1 MRDIDFSSIRRKVGE
16 DGCGLPLLAKSKSHG
31 GTPLHTH
38 LFEAACAALTV
49 ADLSSTQLDR
59 EKLRISCFVAGA
71 FHDIGKAANGF
82 QAMIQLE
89 NIKGWPH
96 GTGGYR
102 HEIISAAIFY
112 HNFHT
117 LRRWIDNPVWFRSVF
132 MAIITHHRTF
142 RILNKSDRKRL
153 PVNQLF
159 GRPEFEQMYKQL
171 GCTSE
176 DLVTE
181 WERLIE
187 MLAQDSWGSRILD
200 DGWLPR
206 KLEVPEYSVLTL
218 EFEEMRSVLPGY
230 RNGLAFPEE
239 VRGNGRVQLM
249 AMSAVRALLI
259 SGDHLSSG
267 SILNILPTPR
277 FADYELIRFDPYSY
291 QKEIQAV
298 LGNAVLVAPTGSGK
312 TEAALLWISTNQ
324 RSGDRDGK
332 VFYVLPFS
340 ASINAMAKRFNDTLG
355 YKAGVVGIQ
364 HAKAADVFYAI
375 IEDELSNVTKGER
388 DVVHQYVDPWEKIS
402 IRTDYSPDFS
412 DLLMLPG
419 KGRKRFFKGKVKKIH
434 SGAARQLAT
443 LSREVFY
450 PVKVTTPHQLL
461 KGLLQGRGWEAVVTD
476 FHGGAFVFDEIHSY
490 EPNVVGLIFGL
501 IKTLISEFR
510 ARVLVMSATFPR
522 FLLDKL
528 KTSAGLG
535 EVIRPDPVADRAL
548 LEKHRHMI
556 SVDDR
561 SLLDF
566 LGEFVFEEGRQYLVF
581 CNTVR
586 TSQSAY
592 ELISK
597 RIGRDKVLLF
607 HSRFK
612 QGDRNSIERRVNNHI
627 AEGFTV
633 LVATQVVEVS
643 LDIDFDVGI
652 CEVAPMDALIQRF
665 GRVNRAGKKPV
676 DTTNLYLT
684 SFEKNSVYV
693 YRKDSMISTAELLRE
708 FQGKRL
714 SEPDLVVLV
723 DRLYTMHPWNEAQ
736 EAQFRR
742 AFDLASSKFY
752 ESCIPGTY
760 KHWIDK
766 VIDANQNI
774 EVLLEDDVK
783 EYKKYLK
790 TSPLGGGK
798 LLVKI
803 RAAKWMS
810 LNTDDP
816 KLPPVLSSEFYTYD
830 KIRGL
835 ELLRPEQ

>member
-1 MRDIDFSSIRRKVGE
+1 M
-16 DGCGLPLLAKSKSHG
+16 
-31 GTPLHTH
+31 
-38 LFEAACAALTV
+38 
-49 ADLSSTQLDR
+49 
-59 EKLRISCFVAGA
+59 
-71 FHDIGKAANGF
+71 
-82 QAMIQLE
+82 
-89 NIKGWPH
+89 
-96 GTGGYR
+96 
-102 HEIISAAIFY
+102 
-112 HNFHT
+112 
-117 LRRWIDNPVWFRSVF
+117 
-132 MAIITHHRTF
+132 
-142 RILNKSDRKRL
+142 
-153 PVNQLF
+153 
-159 GRPEFEQMYKQL
+159 
-171 GCTSE
+171 
-176 DLVTE
+176 
-181 WERLIE
+181 
-187 MLAQDSWGSRILD
+187 
-200 DGWLPR
+200 
-206 KLEVPEYSVLTL
+206 
-218 EFEEMRSVLPGY
+218 
-230 RNGLAFPEE
+230 
-239 VRGNGRVQLM
+239 
-249 AMSAVRALLI
+249 
-259 SGDHLSSG
+259 
-267 SILNILPTPR
+267 
-277 FADYELIRFDPYSY
+277 
-291 QKEIQAV
+291 
-298 LGNAVLVAPTGSGK
+298 
-312 TEAALLWISTNQ
+312 
-324 RSGDRDGK
+324 
-332 VFYVLPFS
+332 
-340 ASINAMAKRFNDTLG
+340 
-355 YKAGVVGIQ
+355 
-364 HAKAADVFYAI
+364 
-375 IEDELSNVTKGER
+375 
-388 DVVHQYVDPWEKIS
+388 
-402 IRTDYSPDFS
+402 
-412 DLLMLPG
+412 
-419 KGRKRFFKGKVKKIH
+419 
-434 SGAARQLAT
+434 AT

-476 FHGGAFVFDEIHSY
+476 FHGGTFVFDEIHSY

-760 KHWIDK
+760 KRWIDK

-816 KLPPVLSSEFYTYD
+816 KLPPVLPSQFYTYD